1 MSESTMNAPST
12 TVRPRNGW
20 LIVSAIGVSLSVL
33 AMLTI
38 ALTMLDKS
46 HFGWLVG
53 TYFLEVISAGMMV
66 GGLVLIVGAWCLPER
81 KSWRGITLILWGLV
95 ALTSPGFGILFLFPW
110 CLLALSLPLVVVI
123 LRKLFRDRR
132 DLAAGS

>member
-1 MSESTMNAPST
+1 MSESMTNTPST
-12 TVRPRNGW
+12 EVHPRNGW
-20 LIVSAIGVSLSVL
+20 LTVATVGVSLSVL

-38 ALTMLDKS
+38 ALTMLDKR
-46 HFGWLVG
+46 HFGWMAG

-66 GGLVLIVGAWCLPER
+66 GGLVLIVGALCLPER
-81 KSWRGITLILWGLV
+81 KSWRGITLVLWGLV

-110 CLLALSLPLVVVI
+110 CLLALSLPLVMVI

-132 DLAAGS
+132 T